1 VKRRKSINHQS
12 MPTGASSE
20 TRPIDIQEEFGRFVR
35 EFGGIV
41 VEDSLAPQQ
50 RDFSNADYV
59 FKPQNVVAELKV
71 LTRDQSS
78 DPTLYEKLE
87 GLYLS
92 AIKEGL
98 VGPIFGTVKVNTK
111 DFPELLQR
119 QFLDAH
125 KAPIATLIKK
135 ANKQIKATKHHLGMP
150 DAKGL
155 LILFNDGNFR
165 LDHDVVAYI
174 LHRVLGSD
182 FSSINSVFY
191 GTANLWSEAPWTTD
205 LVTPLVTFTRHGLPP
220 VEEVFL
226 TELVRRWHIHVDTL
240 RGSPSNFIE
249 VAPTHEALSQMT
261 LSRAKPG
268 WQ

>member
-1 VKRRKSINHQS
+1 MKRSKSANRQS
-12 MPTGASSE
+12 MSTGDSSD

-35 EFGGIV
+35 EFGGKV

-59 FKPQNVVAELKV
+59 FERQNVVAELKV
-71 LTRDQSS
+71 LTRDQSG
-78 DPTLYEKLE
+78 DPVLYEKLQ

-92 AIKEGL
+92 AVAGGL
-98 VGPIFGTVKVNTK
+98 VGPVFGTLSVNTK

-165 LDHDVVAYI
+165 LDHDVVAYL

-182 FSSINSVFY
+182 FSSINSIFY

-205 LVTPLVTFTRHGLPP
+205 LVTPLVTFTRSGLPP
-220 VEEVFL
+220 VEAAFL
-226 TELVRRWHIHVDTL
+226 NELVQRWHMYVDTL
-240 RGSPSNFIE
+240 RGSPSKFIE